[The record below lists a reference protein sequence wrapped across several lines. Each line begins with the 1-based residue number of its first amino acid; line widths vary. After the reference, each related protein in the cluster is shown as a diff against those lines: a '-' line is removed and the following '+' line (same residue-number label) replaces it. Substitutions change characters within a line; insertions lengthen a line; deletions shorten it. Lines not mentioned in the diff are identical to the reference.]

1 MASIGLKL
9 PKVGSSEQRRETR
22 HSISSMVLF
31 CYQIRTPP
39 PEQLILMFKLG

>member
-39 PEQLILMFKLG
+39 EQLILMFKLG